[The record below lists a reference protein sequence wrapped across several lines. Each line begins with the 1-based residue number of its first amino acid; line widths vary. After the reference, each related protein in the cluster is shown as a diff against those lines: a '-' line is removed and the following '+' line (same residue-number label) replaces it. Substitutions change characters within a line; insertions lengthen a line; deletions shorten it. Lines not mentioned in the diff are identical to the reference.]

1 MNVIITG
8 ATGYVGEG
16 VLLDC
21 LDNPKVDKI
30 LSISRRTTG
39 IKHEKLAEWL
49 IQDMMQIDNSGGLL
63 DGYDAVFF
71 CAGITSVGTPDD
83 VYLRIAQE
91 IPLHLAE
98 VMPDKANTTFIFI
111 TGAGADVNGRQKWQ
125 KVKGTTEQRL
135 LQMGFK
141 HAFGYRPAHMTPV
154 KGQKTKQVR
163 MQRLFK
169 FMLPIGRLFGFSNTL
184 HEVARSM
191 VNVSA
196 NGYPTPFMSPRDIR
210 KAAAD

>member
-21 LDNPKVDKI
+21 LDNPKVDHI
-30 LSISRRTTG
+30 LSISRRSTG
-39 IKHEKLAEWL
+39 IKHEKLEEWI
-49 IQDMMQIDNSGGLL
+49 IQDMMQIDNSQDRL

-83 VYLRIAQE
+83 VYRRIAQD
-91 IPLHLAE
+91 IPLHLAQA
-98 VMPDKANTTFIFI
+98 MPNKPDTSFIFVS
-111 TGAGADVNGRQKWQ
+111 GAGTDANGRQKWQ
-125 KVKGTTEQRL
+125 QVKGTTEQQL

-154 KGQKTKQVR
+154 KGQKTKQV
-163 MQRLFK
+163 MVQRIFS
-169 FMLPIGRLFGFSNTL
+169 FMLPIGRLFGMSNTL
-184 HEVARSM
+184 SEVARSM
-191 VNVSA
+191 VNVSE

-210 KAAAD
+210 KAAQE